1 MIASRFKNHFRVY
14 IKLYQLISQKIRRGI
29 QDWIFETK
37 KKLEHQMSPY
47 DVTKFTSGG
56 FSN

>member
-1 MIASRFKNHFRVY
+1 MTGSRIQNHLRLY
-14 IKLYQLISQKIRRGI
+14 IRSYQLIAQKIRRGI

-37 KKLEHQMSPY
+37 KKLQQQMSP
-47 DVTKFTSGG
+47 DEVTKFTSGG